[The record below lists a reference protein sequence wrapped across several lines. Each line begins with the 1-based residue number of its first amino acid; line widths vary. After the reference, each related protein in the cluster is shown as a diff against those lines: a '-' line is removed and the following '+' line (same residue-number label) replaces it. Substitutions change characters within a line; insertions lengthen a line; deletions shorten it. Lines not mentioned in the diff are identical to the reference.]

1 MGMWT
6 QADREI
12 HRETRKRYPSD
23 LTDGEWA
30 LTVPFF
36 ATYRPLSTT
45 IRAIVEACLYLVAEG
60 CRWRAL
66 PKDFPPW
73 QTVRWWWDRFRREGV
88 WDRAT
93 RAPARGAHRRRP
105 GRRAPNRPR
114 RQPER
119 ALRPPEG
126 GTWLGR
132 RQEDQR
138 SQAPRPDVLR
148 RLPPRR
154 HGDRRQ
160 HARQAR
166 PRPAARARPRGR
178 LAPAAAG
185 RRWQLRRRGRRRRR
199 RPARRDPHR
208 RRAPAGAPGLR
219 PDPAPLARRA
229 GLRHPD
235 DPQQAS
241 RPRLGAAAGGV
252 RDDDARRQSPS
263 PHPCCRSGMLKSNRV
278 SATRP

>member
-1 MGMWT
+1 MWT

-12 HRETRKRYPSD
+12 HREIRKRYPSD

-45 IRAIVEACLYLVAEG
+45 IRAIMEACLHLVAEG

-93 RAPARGAHRRRP
+93 
-105 GRRAPNRPR
+105 
-114 RQPER
+114 
-119 ALRPPEG
+119 
-126 GTWLGR
+126 
-132 RQEDQR
+132 
-138 SQAPRPDVLR
+138 
-148 RLPPRR
+148 
-154 HGDRRQ
+154 
-160 HARQAR
+160 
-166 PRPAARARPRGR
+166 
-178 LAPAAAG
+178 
-185 RRWQLRRRGRRRRR
+185 
-199 RPARRDPHR
+199 
-208 RRAPAGAPGLR
+208 RAPAGAPGLR

-252 RDDDARRQSPS
+252 RDDDARRQPPS

-278 SATRP
+278 